1 MQFWIDLAQQTATIN
16 VLLFSFLGTLAGI
29 IAAAIPG
36 FTILMAVVLV
46 FPFTFAMTPLEGLAT
61 IIGVYVGGFSGGQI
75 AGILLG
81 IPGTPSSICTVFDGY
96 PMAKNGRAGEALGIG
111 IFASLIGGLIGGIVM
126 VLFIK
131 PVAEFG
137 LRFGPWEIFSLVFFS
152 LTIIATLGG
161 KSFFKGMASGF
172 LGLMM
177 AMVGTDNTGGLTR
190 FTFGL
195 PELLSGFSLLP
206 VLVGLFALPSLL
218 AGVKSAS
225 ASQMNKAAAQAFQ
238 ALPEQQ
244 LRIPYRKVF
253 SVLRQNWVNLIRS
266 SLLGSFVGAL
276 PGEGGSVAN
285 FLAYDQA
292 KRYSKHSEDFG
303 KGCPDGVVAS
313 ESGNNACAGGG
324 LIPTLSLGIPGTA
337 ADAVLLGVLMVHSI
351 PPGPALFKDSAM
363 LVYGLFAVYFIAH
376 FYMVALQL
384 GIGSKVF
391 LRITQCPQ
399 WAMIPIVLVMCAIGC
414 FALNNQTFDIWLF
427 FFLGIVGYL
436 MDKSGYPLAPVVI
449 GLILGGMCEENLR
462 QAFSIEAAWEPFFT
476 RPISGFFMALTALS
490 VAYCGWMYWKEH
502 KAGDKKKEQLPAPTQ
517 RLSLYVGLLFF
528 AAATLLYIE
537 SWELPGA
544 SRWDA
549 IGSRLIPQ
557 IVIVGTMFFAAG
569 VIVQDLYALAK
580 NPRRFEQFCTPSAVV
595 QKVIV
600 IFASLALWIA
610 LIPYA
615 GFYVSSLM
623 LMVGLMWY
631 LREGRFSHVLLTV
644 PVGTLLVVYGVFTLF
659 LRLQLP
665 SGFLM

>member
-1 MQFWIDLAQQTATIN
+1 
-16 VLLFSFLGTLAGI
+16 
-29 IAAAIPG
+29 
-36 FTILMAVVLV
+36 
-46 FPFTFAMTPLEGLAT
+46 
-61 IIGVYVGGFSGGQI
+61 
-75 AGILLG
+75 
-81 IPGTPSSICTVFDGY
+81 
-96 PMAKNGRAGEALGIG
+96 
-111 IFASLIGGLIGGIVM
+111 
-126 VLFIK
+126 
-131 PVAEFG
+131 
-137 LRFGPWEIFSLVFFS
+137 
-152 LTIIATLGG
+152 
-161 KSFFKGMASGF
+161 
-172 LGLMM
+172 
-177 AMVGTDNTGGLTR
+177 
-190 FTFGL
+190 
-195 PELLSGFSLLP
+195 
-206 VLVGLFALPSLL
+206 
-218 AGVKSAS
+218 
-225 ASQMNKAAAQAFQ
+225 
-238 ALPEQQ
+238 
-244 LRIPYRKVF
+244 
-253 SVLRQNWVNLIRS
+253 
-266 SLLGSFVGAL
+266 
-276 PGEGGSVAN
+276 
-285 FLAYDQA
+285 
-292 KRYSKHSEDFG
+292 
-303 KGCPDGVVAS
+303 
-313 ESGNNACAGGG
+313 
-324 LIPTLSLGIPGTA
+324 
-337 ADAVLLGVLMVHSI
+337 
-351 PPGPALFKDSAM
+351 
-363 LVYGLFAVYFIAH
+363 
-376 FYMVALQL
+376 
-384 GIGSKVF
+384 
-391 LRITQCPQ
+391 
-399 WAMIPIVLVMCAIGC
+399 MIPIVLVMCAIGC

-502 KAGDKKKEQLPAPTQ
+502 KAGNKKKEQLPAPTQ